1 MIPYLIFFVDVSPI
15 YLILALSLSFI
26 EVMWVNNIMNQEDC
40 ISINEDEASED
51 LLHLC
56 ESELLALPTEWL
68 KRMCIRL
75 FEQKASVR
83 NFIVFGWSA
92 KNDVSK

>member
-56 ESELLALPTEWL
+56 ESELLAN
-68 KRMCIRL
+68 RM
-75 FEQKASVR
+75 A
-83 NFIVFGWSA
+83 
-92 KNDVSK
+92 

>member
-1 MIPYLIFFVDVSPI
+1 MIPYIIFFVDVSPI

-56 ESELLALPTEWL
+56 ESELLAN
-68 KRMCIRL
+68 RM
-75 FEQKASVR
+75 A
-83 NFIVFGWSA
+83 
-92 KNDVSK
+92 